1 MVSRQED
8 LIENSLKNPLTKA
21 FFCLYLSILGITPM
35 FLPTTTTRHH
45 TKHTVQGKNLR
56 LIVFWFLT

>member
-21 FFCLYLSILGITPM
+21 SPFHSWNHAHTFAHDYN
-35 FLPTTTTRHH
+35 TTSHKAH
-45 TKHTVQGKNLR
+45 SVG
-56 LIVFWFLT
+56 